1 MFVQGTTVFRSGT
14 LIWRN
19 THFPR
24 IYFPRTSGLA
34 RGKHPHSAHLY
45 LARSPHLR
53 RPQGFGNLPISRP
66 GFGKLPTR
74 QSVSSLWSPECL
86 LPNSQLGRVSPY
98 SYEASPP
105 LSRQLQD
112 NFQLGLLTSRTQ
124 DRLTTFPCHRRVRHR
139 SGANHPQQ
147 YEVARQPRSTYCEL

>member
-1 MFVQGTTVFRSGT
+1 MESASWQLALKPTIWQSQVNVTFIHVESISCLLALNPSYYTIIVQHTIFNVRLGNNRLPHSGT
-14 LIWRN
+14 LAWGN
-19 THFPR
+19 TH
-24 IYFPRTSGLA
+24 FPRTSGLT

-66 GFGKLPTR
+66 GLGKLPTQ
-74 QSVSSLWSPECL
+74 QSVSSLWYPECL

-105 LSRQLQD
+105 LS
-112 NFQLGLLTSRTQ
+112 GL
-124 DRLTTFPCHRRVRHR
+124 
-139 SGANHPQQ
+139 
-147 YEVARQPRSTYCEL
+147 